1 MAETGLRLTG
11 LRIYPVK
18 SMAGNAVETAEVRP
32 WGLVGDRRWALI
44 DDTGKNVT
52 ARKVHQLLGLQAQ
65 LAGDTA
71 IRITDRAGGILTV
84 DAPIGAPT
92 VAVGFRGLD
101 RATPVGG
108 EADAW
113 LSARFDRSLRLV
125 WQEDPTL
132 RPIPEAHGGKPG
144 DSLSL
149 ADDGPLL
156 LVTEASMHRLNG
168 WIAADTGQPDVPDID
183 PTDLSDDV
191 GIGDQLGS
199 EADAD
204 GRPTPLDIVRF
215 RPNLIVDGDTPFA
228 EDHWTTVWIGD
239 VEFRRTMLCD
249 RCVMTTIEPTT
260 LAGGKEP
267 IRTLARHRRWDG
279 KTWFGIRLAPVNLS
293 EGSAATI
300 SVGDPV
306 QIGRN

>member
-1 MAETGLRLTG
+1 MPETDLHVAG

-18 SMAGNAVETAEVRP
+18 SMAGNAVTTAQVKP
-32 WGLVGDRRWALI
+32 WGLVGDRRWAII
-44 DDTGKNVT
+44 DDTGNNVT
-52 ARKVHQLLGLQAQ
+52 ARKVHQLLGLQADIV
-65 LAGDTA
+65 GDTA
-71 IRITDRAGGILTV
+71 IRITDRAGAAITV
-84 DAPIGAPT
+84 EAPVGTTT

-101 RATPVGG
+101 RATPIGG

-132 RPIPEAHGGKPG
+132 RHISEAHGGKPG
-144 DSLSL
+144 DSLTF

-156 LVTEASMHRLNG
+156 LVTESSMQQLND
-168 WIAADTGQPDVPDID
+168 WIAADTDQPDVPDID
-183 PTDLSDDV
+183 PTDLSDDPGV
-191 GIGDQLGS
+191 GATDN
-199 EADAD
+199 
-204 GRPTPLDIVRF
+204 PKTLDIVRF
-215 RPNLIVDGDTPFA
+215 RPNLIIDGDTPFA
-228 EDHWTTVWIGD
+228 EDHWTTVRIGD

-279 KTWFGIRLAPVNLS
+279 KTWFGIRLAPVDLS
-293 EGSAATI
+293 ADSRATI

-306 QIGRN
+306 QVSTA